1 MDCIVHGI
9 AKSQTG
15 LSGFHF
21 TSLHFDNQVDLAQAE
36 EENPLSHCRPLLR
49 LKFFLLILC
58 SECSPSISVS
68 SSSHIIIFPHF
79 VHQNIRRDML
89 EFP

>member
-9 AKSQTG
+9 TKSQTG

-36 EENPLSHCRPLLR
+36 EENPIAPLQTSPQAEILPPDPLL
-49 LKFFLLILC
+49 
-58 SECSPSISVS
+58 
-68 SSSHIIIFPHF
+68 
-79 VHQNIRRDML
+79 
-89 EFP
+89 